1 MKQIENLYKKLIDSQ
16 ESSGQPAKI
25 NNQVRAKLH
34 KTILDD
40 LKKLRKKQKKT
51 KEISKEYEQLDHEI
65 RLLLLKEIQVILDAY
80 VLARESGDIRS
91 WKAMYG
97 EIEDY
102 IKSFFYYRID
112 GQYEAKK
119 KILND
124 YKFLDEEP
132 LQMSKKRKKIG

>member
-65 RLLLLKEIQVILDAY
+65 RLLLLKEIQVILDEY
-80 VLARESGDIRS
+80 V
-91 WKAMYG
+91 
-97 EIEDY
+97 
-102 IKSFFYYRID
+102 
-112 GQYEAKK
+112 
-119 KILND
+119 NC
-124 YKFLDEEP
+124 
-132 LQMSKKRKKIG
+132 